1 MNREIE
7 EYTKEDENI
16 VKSFA
21 FKDSLSDVI
30 FDENNKMHEDVRK
43 KLIDIS
49 ESFIDF
55 LGIEFF
61 IHDIIL
67 IGSLANYNWSKYSD
81 VDVHLLIDFEN
92 SSYSF
97 DLLEEFFDAKKT
109 LWNNL
114 NDIKIKNYDVE
125 MYVQDINDE
134 YHSAGVYSIL
144 KNKWLEKPTK
154 ESIKIDDVKILN
166 KADDIARKIDI
177 LINKFENNKDVNDES
192 LKLYKKIKKFRQSGL
207 SEGGENSFE
216 NLTFK
221 LLRRNGYIKKL
232 LDLKNNIRIKD
243 LSIEQ

>member
-16 VKSFA
+16 VKSFE
-21 FKDSLSDVI
+21 FKDNLSDAI
-30 FDENNKMHEDVRK
+30 FDEKNKMHEDVRK

-81 VDVHLLIDFEN
+81 IDVHILIDFEN
-92 SSYSF
+92 STYSF

-144 KNKWLEKPTK
+144 KNKWLENPTK
-154 ESIKIDDVKILN
+154 QSIKIDDVKILN
-166 KADDIARKIDI
+166 KADEIAKKIDV
-177 LINKFENNKDVNDES
+177 LIKKFENNKDVNDET
-192 LKLYKKIKKFRQSGL
+192 LKLYKKIKKFRQTGL
-207 SEGGENSFE
+207 SGEGENSYE

-232 LDLKNNIRIKD
+232 IDLKNQIRNKD